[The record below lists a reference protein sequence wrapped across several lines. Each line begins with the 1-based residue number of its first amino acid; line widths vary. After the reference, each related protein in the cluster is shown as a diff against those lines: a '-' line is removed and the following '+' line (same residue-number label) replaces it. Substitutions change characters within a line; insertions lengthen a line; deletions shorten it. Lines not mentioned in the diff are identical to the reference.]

1 MKALTSPDLSKG
13 EEKELKNIVWS
24 SESPPL
30 LKPFGYASI
39 FVFFLTFFINYFKQL
54 IDVL

>member
-30 LKPFGYASI
+30 GDLGGQDRKVNRRRFNKLK
-39 FVFFLTFFINYFKQL
+39 
-54 IDVL
+54 

>member
-24 SESPPL
+24 SESPL
-30 LKPFGYASI
+30 LGD
-39 FVFFLTFFINYFKQL
+39 LGGQR
-54 IDVL
+54 ID